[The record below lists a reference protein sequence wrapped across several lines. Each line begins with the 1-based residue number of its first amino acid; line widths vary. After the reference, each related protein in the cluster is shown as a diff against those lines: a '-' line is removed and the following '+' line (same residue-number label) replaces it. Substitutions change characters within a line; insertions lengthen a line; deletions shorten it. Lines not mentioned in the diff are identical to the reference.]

1 MIHLRDIREGAQIF
15 KALGS
20 ELRLEILALLSE
32 YRQLNMNDLAER
44 LNLTKGALTSHIR
57 MLQEANLIDINM
69 ATGKKGTQK
78 LCSLSHDT
86 LVADFRNDPVKDSTY
101 ELELDI
107 GHYFNF
113 AISATCGIATVEHVI
128 GAFDDPRFFTHP
140 DRINAGILWFA
151 KGYVEYRIPNFLKP
165 RQKVEEIT
173 ISFELGSE
181 APGTNPIW
189 PSDIH
194 FQFNDQLVGFW
205 TSPGDFSDPK
215 GLLTP
220 SWWYDDL
227 CQYGLLKHLSI
238 NEKGTFIDG
247 LKISSVT
254 VGELALD
261 SRSEMSL
268 RLSVPDEA
276 EHCGGLTLFGKG
288 FGNYNQGIRI
298 KVRWKE

>member
-1 MIHLRDIREGAQIF
+1 
-15 KALGS
+15 
-20 ELRLEILALLSE
+20 
-32 YRQLNMNDLAER
+32 
-44 LNLTKGALTSHIR
+44 
-57 MLQEANLIDINM
+57 
-69 ATGKKGTQK
+69 
-78 LCSLSHDT
+78 
-86 LVADFRNDPVKDSTY
+86 
-101 ELELDI
+101 
-107 GHYFNF
+107 
-113 AISATCGIATVEHVI
+113 
-128 GAFDDPRFFTHP
+128 
-140 DRINAGILWFA
+140 
-151 KGYVEYRIPNFLKP
+151 
-165 RQKVEEIT
+165 
-173 ISFELGSE
+173 
-181 APGTNPIW
+181 
-189 PSDIH
+189 
-194 FQFNDQLVGFW
+194 
-205 TSPGDFSDPK
+205 
-215 GLLTP
+215 LTP